1 MSEKPKT
8 LHELLAA
15 PFKASEVKSRAVM
28 VSKTGKALVAFYI
41 DARNVMDR
49 LDQVFG
55 PGRWSDEY
63 QIALDKNIVICT
75 LSCCVYDQATEES
88 HWVKKSDVGVLN
100 MASASKGND
109 DAIDRSFK
117 GVFSDAL
124 KRAAVKWGIGRYL
137 YDIKSIW
144 HPYDAEKKQFKTPPK
159 LPAQFL
165 PSGDDGTTTPDD
177 EPDAPSEQ
185 GHQQDGPDAKASNSL
200 REKIVGSF
208 QNCKTLADYKGV
220 NTKLTDAI
228 RDSLTPEDTA
238 LVIAA
243 RKKAYAI
250 VLENEEAAKSAP
262 I

>member
-1 MSEKPKT
+1 MSDKPKPT
-8 LHELLAA
+8 TAPSLHDLLAA

-28 VSKTGKALVAFYI
+28 VGKNGKALVAFYI

-55 PGRWSDEY
+55 PQGWSDEY
-63 QIALDKNIVICT
+63 QIALDKNVVICT
-75 LSCCVYDQATEES
+75 LSCLCTS
-88 HWVKKSDVGVLN
+88 GWVKKSDVGVLN
-100 MASASKGND
+100 MATTNKLIGND

-144 HPYDAEKKQFKTPPK
+144 HPYNAEKKQFTTPPR
-159 LPAQFL
+159 LPAQYL
-165 PSGDDGTTTPDD
+165 PSGDEGTTTPDE
-177 EPDAPSEQ
+177 EPETPNESPQ
-185 GHQQDGPDAKASNSL
+185 HSGPDPKESNAL

-208 QNCKTLADYKGV
+208 QNCKSLADYKAV
-220 NTKLTDAI
+220 NARLTDAI
-228 RDSLTPEDTA
+228 KDSLTPEDTA
-238 LVIAA
+238 LVIMA
-243 RKKAYAI
+243 RKKAYA
-250 VLENEEAAKSAP
+250 VVVENEEAAKSAP